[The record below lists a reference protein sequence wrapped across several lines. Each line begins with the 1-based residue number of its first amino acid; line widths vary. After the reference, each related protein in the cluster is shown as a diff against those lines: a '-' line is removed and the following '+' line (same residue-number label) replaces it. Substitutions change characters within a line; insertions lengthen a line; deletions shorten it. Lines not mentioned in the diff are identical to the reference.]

1 MVDVPIQL
9 YRNIRLPGAGDFRG
23 MCAGVN
29 QLDNPIPWH
38 VMLQHMPVLATGMKH
53 GTPLGA

>member
-1 MVDVPIQL
+1 MDVPIQL